1 MSFKTVRNAARI
13 LLSMISSRVGLL
25 ALASVFLATSL
36 ACASPPAVGGYWT
49 GQVNTPAG
57 TMPIAL
63 TITPSE
69 SSALLDAPRVGI
81 VDGPMTLTI
90 TGDRIH
96 LVLDIDG
103 AAASAEATAAAAE
116 MLGTVTVGS
125 ASYPL
130 ALRRGAKP
138 KRNYR
143 TEAVKVRNGD
153 IALAATLYLPEGD
166 RPVPA
171 ISFVAGLTPRGNSVH
186 FLADLFATRGVAV
199 LTYDRRG
206 VGASTGEPRASFIQ
220 HATDA
225 AAAVRYLRTRRE
237 IDPKRIGIRGQSQG
251 AWLAPLAAT
260 LAPVSFVIATGGG
273 GVRPCD
279 SEMYAIPA
287 RMRADGVSA
296 EEITDTTAY
305 MQKLFDVGRTAAGWD
320 ELSTMVSALQSKGSN
335 WIGKH
340 GPVYSSL
347 EQLKRTWNG
356 QFSYDPAPVLG
367 AIQVPYLALMGEKD
381 VYAPPVENQA
391 ALERLLR
398 MPDKTVKII
407 PGATHDFH
415 VLGAPLPLV
424 SQEYLQNIIN
434 WTMAHAGIASS
445 HRTVSD
451 HTIVSTEPKLTLAID
466 SSLRFVGSF
475 GFDVRDAAHAERF
488 IFADVDEKG
497 AIHRLGVV
505 QFESMLP
512 QHAGSYDEPK
522 QKDRVRLGPFEFQ
535 QTVGIYNFATSI
547 AAKPGAEAE
556 RTRDFL
562 RDKGLSIEGDLL
574 VARFETLTD
583 KQRRQELILFYWE
596 DLTAAGHS
604 RAAIDAAPDDE
615 RAAWFR
621 DFSERAKSRFTI
633 RAE

>member
-1 MSFKTVRNAARI
+1 MRFKTVRDAAHI
-13 LLSMISSRVGLL
+13 LLSMISSRVCPL
-25 ALASVFLATSL
+25 ALASVILMTSPT
-36 ACASPPAVGGYWT
+36 CASQAAVGGYWT

-69 SSALLDAPRVGI
+69 TSALLDAPGVGI
-81 VDGPMTLTI
+81 TDGPMILTI

-96 LVLDIDG
+96 LVLDIEG
-103 AAASAEATAAAAE
+103 VAASADATAAAAE
-116 MLGTVTVGS
+116 MHGSVTVGS

-130 ALRRGAKP
+130 ELRRGVKP
-138 KRNYR
+138 ERNYR
-143 TEAVKVRNGD
+143 TEALKVRNGD
-153 IALAATLYLPEGD
+153 IALAATLYLPKGD

-171 ISFVAGLTPRGNSVH
+171 AVFVAGLTPRGNSVH

-206 VGASTGEPRASFIQ
+206 VGASTGEPRASFVE

-225 AAAVRYLRTRRE
+225 AAAVRYLRSRRE

-260 LAPVSFVIATGGG
+260 LVPVSFVIATGGG
-273 GVRPCD
+273 GVRPWE

-287 RMRADGVSA
+287 RMLADGASA
-296 EEITDTTAY
+296 EEIAETTAY
-305 MQKLFDVGRTAAGWD
+305 MQKLFDVGRTGLGWD
-320 ELSTMVSALQSKGSN
+320 ELSTMVSTLQRKGSK
-335 WIGKH
+335 WLAEH
-340 GPVYSSL
+340 GPLYASR
-347 EQLKRTWNG
+347 EQLQKTWDG
-356 QFSYDPAPVLG
+356 QFSYDPAPALK

-381 VYAPPVENQA
+381 VYAPPIENQA
-391 ALERLLR
+391 ALERLLK
-398 MPDKTVKII
+398 MPDKIVKLI
-407 PGATHDFH
+407 PGATHDFR

-424 SQEYLQNIIN
+424 SQEYLHSIME

-451 HTIVSTEPKLTLAID
+451 HTIISTEPKLTLAID

-488 IFADVDEKG
+488 IFADADEKG

-505 QFESMLP
+505 QFENMLP
-512 QHAGSYDEPK
+512 QHPGSYDEPK
-522 QKDRVRLGPFEFQ
+522 QKGRVALGPFEFQ
-535 QTVGIYNFATSI
+535 QTVGIYNFAASI

-562 RDKGLSIEGDLL
+562 REKGLSIEGDLL

-596 DLTAAGHS
+596 DLSAAGHT
-604 RAAIDAAPDDE
+604 RAAIDASTEDE

-621 DFSERAKSRFTI
+621 VFSERAKTRFMI
-633 RAE
+633 PAE